1 MSPAAIVREAVKKG
15 INLIA
20 ICDHN
25 SSENSGA
32 VIKASEGERLTV
44 LPGIEVTSKEEV
56 HVCALFD
63 QVDNA
68 LELQALIYENLEG
81 ENDDK
86 VFGMQVMVNAEG
98 EVLDFNHRL
107 LIGATRL
114 SVEKIVDS
122 IHSLRGL
129 AIAAHIDREG
139 FGIIGQLGFIP
150 PELEFDALEIS
161 PRMKLDEARLRF
173 SEYKKYP
180 FLCSSDAHYLDDIG
194 KGISPF
200 LLEDASL
207 KELRMALRGE
217 GNRRISCGG

>member
-1 MSPAAIVREAVKKG
+1 MSPAAIVREAVKRG
-15 INLIA
+15 IDLIA

-32 VIKASEGERLTV
+32 VIKASEGESLIV

-63 QVDNA
+63 RVDNA
-68 LELQALIYENLEG
+68 LELQALIYNNLEG

-86 VFGMQVMVNAEG
+86 VFGMQVVVNAEG
-98 EVLDFNHRL
+98 EVLYFNRRL
-107 LIGATRL
+107 LIGATNL
-114 SVEKIVDS
+114 SVEKVVDS
-122 IHSLRGL
+122 IHSLNGL

-150 PELEFDALEIS
+150 PELKFDALEIS
-161 PRMKLDEARLRF
+161 PRMKLEEARVRF

-180 FLCSSDAHYLDDIG
+180 FLCSSDAHYLEDIG
-194 KGISPF
+194 SGATA
-200 LLEDASL
+200 LVLEEGSFEEL
-207 KELRMALRGE
+207 KLALRNE
-217 GNRRISCGG
+217 GNRRIARGR